1 MNSRQRLA
9 ENIAALTTIQ
19 LLSYAVPLITV
30 PYLFRVLQPAQ
41 FGLLSFAQ
49 GIALYFDL
57 ITDYGFNYSST
68 RAIAAQRHVPGAV
81 SQIFWSTI
89 YAKGILMLGSALVF
103 TSLIAVIPKLR
114 ETPSV
119 FAVSFLYVIGTAL
132 FPVWLFQGLE
142 KMKLAAL
149 TFGIARLLTVPA
161 LFLFVHRPQDCV
173 KAAAIQAGVELAASV
188 LAAPILWK
196 HIQIGWHQPS
206 FYDIAGIFKQGW
218 PLFLS
223 VAALHL
229 CTSSAAVVLGFVAGK
244 AEVGYYSAADKLI
257 KASIAAVSPLSQ
269 ALYPHITAL
278 KIESALSALKL
289 IRKSFLV
296 IGSVSLGASL
306 LTFLFAQPVCRV
318 LLGSSFGPASFILRC
333 LSPLPL
339 LFGLM
344 SVFGTQTMLVF
355 DMDSIMSRIMLISA
369 AIGIPLTA
377 TLSFFWG
384 ATGAATAS
392 VIVAVLMTMGMLF
405 TLRSCGLSVWQRP
418 AAASQTLQAI
428 P

>member
-1 MNSRQRLA
+1 LA

-68 RAIAAQRHVPGAV
+68 RSIAAHRHVPGAV

-114 ETPSV
+114 ETPSI
-119 FAVSFLYVIGTAL
+119 FAASFLYVIGTAL

-149 TFGIARLLTVPA
+149 TFGIVRLLTVPA

-188 LAAPILWK
+188 LAAPIIWK
-196 HIQIGWHQPS
+196 SIPIGWQRPS
-206 FYDIAGIFKQGW
+206 LYNIADIFKQGW

-223 VAALHL
+223 AAALHL

-244 AEVGYYSAADKLI
+244 AEVGYYSAAEKLI
-257 KASIAAVSPLSQ
+257 KASISAVSPLSQ

-278 KIESALSALKL
+278 KTESTLSALKL

-344 SVFGTQTMLVF
+344 GVFGTQTMLVF

-369 AIGIPLTA
+369 VIGIPLTA

-384 ATGAATAS
+384 AAGAAAAS

-405 TLRSCGLSVWQRP
+405 TLRSCGLSVWQRL